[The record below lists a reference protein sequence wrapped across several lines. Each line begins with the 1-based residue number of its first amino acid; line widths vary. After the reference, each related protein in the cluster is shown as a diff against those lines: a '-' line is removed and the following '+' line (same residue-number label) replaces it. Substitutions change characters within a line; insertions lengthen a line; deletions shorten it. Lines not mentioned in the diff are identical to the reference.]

1 MLRPSERPDGS
12 LGCDLE
18 EREDRDSSE
27 ECRDDE

>member
-1 MLRPSERPDGS
+1 MLRPSERADGS

-18 EREDRDSSE
+18 EREDLDSS